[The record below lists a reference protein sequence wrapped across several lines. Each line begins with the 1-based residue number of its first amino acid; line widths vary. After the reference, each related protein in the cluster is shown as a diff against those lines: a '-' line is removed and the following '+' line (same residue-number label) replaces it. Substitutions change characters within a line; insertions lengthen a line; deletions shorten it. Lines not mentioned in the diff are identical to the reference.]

1 MAHHAPMRPAA
12 PITATIWDRHPDI
25 HAVPTQRAAT
35 AESIGLAPS
44 QPKKNHS
51 TSASPQ
57 LHPVER
63 PPRHNF
69 WGRCHDVR
77 SLCSPAAATQPGAAA
92 PASTDQSTRLPPP
105 PTTSGPHAH
114 PPRDEERHCPSR
126 PEPAARPKLE
136 TGKALLQSSPA
147 SNTSCADSQ
156 LPPPPRSERTHL
168 TMAFS
173 LKASSSVAA
182 SSAAASSASFAA
194 SPALRG
200 RTTSRRISFRGAA
213 PVAAIR
219 ADASATAVAGDKRT
233 ISGTFTKLKEQGK
246 IAFIPFIVAGDPD
259 LATTLKALKV
269 LDACGS
275 DVIEL
280 GVPYSDPLADGP
292 VIQASATRALRKG
305 TTFEDVIA
313 MVKEVVPDL
322 SCPLALFTYYN
333 PILKRGVANFMSVV
347 KEAGVHG
354 LVVPDVPLEETDILR
369 SEAAKNNLEL
379 VLLTTPT
386 TPTERMERI
395 TKASEGFVYLVS
407 TTGVTGARADVSFK
421 VEALLQEIKQVT
433 DKAVAVGF
441 GVSTPEQVKQIAGWG
456 ADGVIVG
463 SAMVR
468 QLGESGS
475 PEEGLKKL
483 EELAKN
489 LKAAFP

>member
-1 MAHHAPMRPAA
+1 MAFALKA
-12 PITATIWDRHPDI
+12 
-25 HAVPTQRAAT
+25 
-35 AESIGLAPS
+35 
-44 QPKKNHS
+44 
-51 TSASPQ
+51 SASP
-57 LHPVER
+57 
-63 PPRHNF
+63 
-69 WGRCHDVR
+69 
-77 SLCSPAAATQPGAAA
+77 
-92 PASTDQSTRLPPP
+92 
-105 PTTSGPHAH
+105 
-114 PPRDEERHCPSR
+114 
-126 PEPAARPKLE
+126 
-136 TGKALLQSSPA
+136 AL
-147 SNTSCADSQ
+147 
-156 LPPPPRSERTHL
+156 
-168 TMAFS
+168 
-173 LKASSSVAA
+173 AA
-182 SSAAASSASFAA
+182 SSAAAASSPSFSAA
-194 SPALRG
+194 SAVPRGRAAAARRVALRG
-200 RTTSRRISFRGAA
+200 AA
-213 PVAAIR
+213 RPVAAIR
-219 ADASATAVAGDKRT
+219 ASATAAAPAPAVAGDKRT
-233 ISGTFTKLKEQGK
+233 ISGTFTNLKEQGK

-259 LATTLKALKV
+259 LATTAKALKV

-292 VIQASATRALRKG
+292 VIQASATRALTKG
-305 TTFEDVIA
+305 TTFEDVIS
-313 MVKEVVPDL
+313 MVKEVVPEL

-407 TTGVTGARADVSFK
+407 TTGVTGTRANVSFK
-421 VEALLQEIKQVT
+421 VEALLKEIKQVT

-483 EELAKN
+483 EELAKS

>member
-1 MAHHAPMRPAA
+1 M
-12 PITATIWDRHPDI
+12 
-25 HAVPTQRAAT
+25 
-35 AESIGLAPS
+35 
-44 QPKKNHS
+44 
-51 TSASPQ
+51 
-57 LHPVER
+57 
-63 PPRHNF
+63 
-69 WGRCHDVR
+69 
-77 SLCSPAAATQPGAAA
+77 
-92 PASTDQSTRLPPP
+92 
-105 PTTSGPHAH
+105 
-114 PPRDEERHCPSR
+114 
-126 PEPAARPKLE
+126 
-136 TGKALLQSSPA
+136 
-147 SNTSCADSQ
+147 
-156 LPPPPRSERTHL
+156 
-168 TMAFS
+168 
-173 LKASSSVAA
+173 
-182 SSAAASSASFAA
+182 
-194 SPALRG
+194 
-200 RTTSRRISFRGAA
+200 
-213 PVAAIR
+213 
-219 ADASATAVAGDKRT
+219 
-233 ISGTFTKLKEQGK
+233 
-246 IAFIPFIVAGDPD
+246 
-259 LATTLKALKV
+259 
-269 LDACGS
+269 
-275 DVIEL
+275 IEL

-292 VIQASATRALRKG
+292 VIQASATRALTKG
-305 TTFEDVIA
+305 TTFEDVIS

-347 KEAGVHG
+347 KDAGVHG

-407 TTGVTGARADVSFK
+407 TTGVTGTRANVSFK
-421 VEALLQEIKQVT
+421 VEALLKEIKQAT

-483 EELAKN
+483 EELAKS

>member
-1 MAHHAPMRPAA
+1 
-12 PITATIWDRHPDI
+12 
-25 HAVPTQRAAT
+25 
-35 AESIGLAPS
+35 
-44 QPKKNHS
+44 
-51 TSASPQ
+51 
-57 LHPVER
+57 
-63 PPRHNF
+63 
-69 WGRCHDVR
+69 
-77 SLCSPAAATQPGAAA
+77 
-92 PASTDQSTRLPPP
+92 
-105 PTTSGPHAH
+105 
-114 PPRDEERHCPSR
+114 
-126 PEPAARPKLE
+126 
-136 TGKALLQSSPA
+136 
-147 SNTSCADSQ
+147 
-156 LPPPPRSERTHL
+156 
-168 TMAFS
+168 MAFS
-173 LKASSSVAA
+173 LKASSSLAA

-194 SPALRG
+194 SPAPRG
-200 RTTSRRISFRGAA
+200 RAASGRISFRGAA

-219 ADASATAVAGDKRT
+219 ADASATAAAVAGDKRT